1 MNEYRTM
8 RNTLGMSREQF
19 AKVIG
24 VSPDTVRDWE
34 YGRHEPNRYA
44 QSRLR
49 IVADK
54 NNIRW

>member
-1 MNEYRTM
+1 M

-44 QSRLR
+44 QGRLR
-49 IVADK
+49 MVADK